1 MRPLLAATLIIT
13 ATAEVHNVDAPTVGA
28 FLENAADKLVI
39 LDFYAPWC
47 GHCQRLEPVLTK
59 FARDHPDVA
68 VAKIDAT
75 KRMNERL
82 ADAHGADSYPT
93 LRFRRSGSE
102 QFVDYDGARD
112 AEGFS
117 LLAARLA
124 KPAITRL
131 KKYDQKALE
140 KLTVHKPR
148 VAFLLTAPFDE
159 NLKEFER
166 VANEMAHM
174 ASFALVD
181 DHRNTGLYPGK
192 VGCVSVNA
200 SAHRFPGG
208 DLRVSSSVF
217 ARLRS
222 RAAAAPPTRDER
234 GTPHATT
241 STTTTQDWVEKHN
254 EELVSQLGPHNFRRI
269 GLNRMVVAAVV
280 DPEESLATQGA
291 EALMYEASKGFHAD
305 IREAFA
311 FGVLDGR
318 RWDEYISTFDLQV
331 SDLPRVLVLD
341 RPAERFFDEY
351 RPPETGDGEVAAA
364 ALRNY
369 LRSILNGEAKARYL
383 NWRGFPDRL
392 KRFWAKRRGLV
403 LAGAVVVVLL
413 FVAIGRACAGGD
425 EEEKE
430 KGD

>member
-1 MRPLLAATLIIT
+1 MMRPLLVCALAAT
-13 ATAEVHNVDAPTVGA
+13 AAAEVVQVDAPTVGA

-59 FARDHPDVA
+59 FALDHPDVA

-93 LRFRRSGSE
+93 LRFRRSGSTE
-102 QFVDYDGARD
+102 FVDYDGARD
-112 AEGFS
+112 AEGFA
-117 LLAARLA
+117 LLAARLQ
-124 KPAITRL
+124 KPAIARL
-131 KKYDQKALE
+131 KKYDAKALE

-148 VAFLLTAPFDE
+148 VAFLLTAPFEE
-159 NLKEFER
+159 NLKEFES
-166 VANEMAHM
+166 VANDLAHV

-181 DHRNTGLYPGK
+181 DHKNTGLYPGK
-192 VGCVSVNA
+192 VGCVAPNA
-200 SAHRFPGG
+200 SVHRFPGG
-208 DLRVSSSVF
+208 DLR
-217 ARLRS
+217 
-222 RAAAAPPTRDER
+222 
-234 GTPHATT
+234 
-241 STTTTQDWVEKHN
+241 DWVEKHN
-254 EELVSQLGPHNFRRI
+254 EELVSSLGPHNFRRI
-269 GLNRMVVAAVV
+269 GLKRMVVAAVV
-280 DPEESLATQGA
+280 DPEEDLAAQGA
-291 EALMYEASKGFHAD
+291 EALMRAAAAGFHAD

-318 RWDEYISTFDLQV
+318 RWDEYIATFDLQV

-369 LRSILNGEAKARYL
+369 LRSIMRGEAKARYL

-392 KRFWAKRRGLV
+392 KRFWARRKGLV

-425 EEEKE
+425 EEKEKE
-430 KGD
+430 E

>member
-1 MRPLLAATLIIT
+1 MMRPLLTITLAACV
-13 ATAEVHNVDAPTVGA
+13 TAEVHNVDAPTVGA

-59 FARDHPDVA
+59 FAQDHPDVA

-93 LRFRRSGSE
+93 LRFRRSGSTE
-102 QFVDYDGARD
+102 FVDYDGARD

-117 LLAARLA
+117 LLAARLQ
-124 KPAITRL
+124 KPAVARL
-131 KKYDQKALE
+131 KKYDDKALE
-140 KLTVHKPR
+140 KLTMHEPR

-159 NLKEFER
+159 NLKEFES
-166 VANEMAHM
+166 VANDLAHM
-174 ASFALVD
+174 ASFALVE

-192 VGCVSVNA
+192 VGCVAPNA
-200 SAHRFPGG
+200 SVHRFPGG
-208 DLRVSSSVF
+208 DLR
-217 ARLRS
+217 
-222 RAAAAPPTRDER
+222 
-234 GTPHATT
+234 
-241 STTTTQDWVEKHN
+241 DWVEKHN

-269 GLNRMVVAAVV
+269 GLKRMVVAAVV
-280 DPEESLATQGA
+280 DPEESLAAQGA
-291 EALMYEASKGFHAD
+291 EALMREAAKGFHAD

-311 FGVLDGR
+311 FGILDGR
-318 RWDEYISTFDLQV
+318 RWDEYIATFDLRV

-351 RPPETGDGEVAAA
+351 RPPATGDGEVAAA

-369 LRSILNGEAKARYL
+369 LRSIARGEAKARYL

-392 KRFWAKRRGLV
+392 KRFWAKRKGLV
-403 LAGAVVVVLL
+403 LAGAAVVVLL

-425 EEEKE
+425 DEAKEKE
-430 KGD
+430 E